1 MSGVA
6 LVSFRLG
13 GADGVA
19 VEASKWAWAL
29 RSLGHRVTTVAGEG
43 AADVL
48 LPGLAMLSPEPP
60 TEAELAGALADADV
74 VVVENLCSLPFNP
87 DAAQLLAQMLRGR
100 AAVLHHHDLPWQR
113 ERFAGFPPPP
123 DDPSWVHVAINELS
137 RQQLA
142 ARGIGAVTVYN
153 SFDPH
158 PVVGDRA
165 AARAALGLH
174 PEDRLLLQPT
184 RAIRRKNIP
193 GGLELAEAIDAVYWL
208 LGPAEEGY
216 DDELA
221 GLLERARVPVVHRY
235 PEAVA
240 RLCHETAI
248 PAVAHAYA
256 ACDAVVLPSTWEGFG
271 NPTVES
277 ALHRRPLAVG
287 AYPVASEL
295 AAFGFRWFASTDRA
309 PLSSWLD
316 QPNQELLDHNAA
328 IARRHFSLHDLP
340 DRLDRIMDQ
349 AGWKMT

>member
-1 MSGVA
+1 VSGVA

-87 DAAQLLAQMLRGR
+87 HAARLLAQMLRGR

-123 DDPSWVHVAINELS
+123 DDASWVHVAINELS

-153 SFDPH
+153 SFDPY

-193 GGLELAEAIDAVYWL
+193 GGIELAEAIDAVYWL

-221 GLLERARVPVVHRY
+221 GLLERARVPVFHRY

-271 NPTVES
+271 NPAVES
-277 ALHRRPLAVG
+277 AVHHRPLAIG
-287 AYPVASEL
+287 DYPVAAEL
-295 AAFGFRWFASTDRA
+295 AAFGFRWFPASDPA
-309 PLSSWLD
+309 ALAAWLACPD
-316 QPNQELLDHNAA
+316 AALLDSNANV
-328 IARRHFSLHDLP
+328 ARRHFSL
-340 DRLDRIMDQ
+340 DRLRADVRRLL
-349 AGWKMT
+349 ASRGWLP